1 MIKKIYIT
9 KATYQCCY
17 YNTKLQQCESNH
29 YMILFYGNDTFY
41 ESGFASSTNNTEYR
55 DNIAFLVI
63 NRKKIDNKNALYIS

>member
-63 NRKKIDNKNALYIS
+63 NRKK